1 MAIFFLTKLL
11 TLSILF
17 LTELRVVVVAKL
29 LILGIS
35 HLTSF
40 ILALGKAL
48 VAKSVISGILS
59 LLFFIWA
66 LYASFLPTSF
76 FTKLLSLTKSTGTD

>member
-1 MAIFFLTKLL
+1 MLWPFFFLTKLL

-59 LLFFIWA
+59 LLFFI
-66 LYASFLPTSF
+66 
-76 FTKLLSLTKSTGTD
+76 

>member
-1 MAIFFLTKLL
+1 MISNFIFDFSNFCVMAIFFFLTKLL

-59 LLFFIWA
+59 LLFFI
-66 LYASFLPTSF
+66 
-76 FTKLLSLTKSTGTD
+76 